1 MKKTVSDHNPYIGGN
16 TAKKLEIQARAAR
29 ESRRQEKEREQQ
41 NYRTIKG
48 GLREKTSRKGNILQL
63 TFMVCALI
71 ASALIMYQYVRIQSG
86 LESSV
91 TTIASLEKQL
101 AALRQENDEAYS
113 RANSKVDLE
122 EVKRVAIQE
131 LGMKY
136 ADEGQIVVYS
146 DEGAEDYVRQI
157 AQIPEAGK

>member
-1 MKKTVSDHNPYIGGN
+1 MKRQESGHNPYIGGS
-16 TAKKLEIQARAAR
+16 AARKLEVQARAAR

-41 NYRTIKG
+41 KYRTIRG
-48 GLREKTSRKGNILQL
+48 GLREKTSKKSNVLQL
-63 TFMVCALI
+63 SFMVFALI
-71 ASALIMYQYVRIQSG
+71 ASALIMYQYVSIQSG

-101 AALRQENDEAYS
+101 ATLRQENDEAYS
-113 RANSKVDLE
+113 RANATVDLE

-136 ADEGQIVVYS
+136 AEEGQIIVYS

>member
-1 MKKTVSDHNPYIGGN
+1 MNQPAVSRNPYIGGSN
-16 TAKKLEIQARAAR
+16 AKKLELQARAAR
-29 ESRRQEKEREQQ
+29 ASRREEKERREQKF
-41 NYRTIKG
+41 RTVRG
-48 GLREKTSRKGNILQL
+48 GLRERPSRMSSFLQL
-63 TFMVCALI
+63 SFMVCALI
-71 ASALIMYQYVRIQSG
+71 ASALIMYQYVSIQSG

-101 AALRQENDEAYS
+101 ATLRQENDEAYS
-113 RANSKVDLE
+113 RANAKVDLE